1 MAKITTILASA
12 AALGLAAIAT
22 PASAA
27 ITVCASAGCVQPS
40 SNLLFNDATTGT
52 SIVSG
57 LNNSPQMVR
66 LNSNEAIQGI
76 ASGQAR
82 VEALDGGLNFLEI
95 LLDPSGTFSEI
106 EFNLNAVANGTATLS
121 FFGVGNNL
129 LNAGNT
135 DFAISANGQNFFAA
149 FNETISRVTISTT
162 SPLSDVRQIRI
173 GGFAAASAV
182 PEPST
187 WALML
192 LGFGGMG
199 VAMRRTRRQ
208 TMLQQMA

>member
-27 ITVCASAGCVQPS
+27 ITVCASAGCVQPD
-40 SNLLFNDATTGT
+40 SNLLFNDATTGL

-82 VEALDGGLNFLEI
+82 VTGVDGNLTFLEI

-106 EFNLNAVANGTATLS
+106 EFNLNAIADGTATLS

-129 LNAGNT
+129 LNPGNT
-135 DFAISANGQNFFAA
+135 VFDIDASGQNFFAA
-149 FNETISRVTISTT
+149 FNETISRVTISSTAQ
-162 SPLSDVRQIRI
+162 LSDVRQIRI
-173 GGFAAASAV
+173 GGLAAVTAV

>member
-1 MAKITTILASA
+1 MRKMTIFASA
-12 AALGLAAIAT
+12 AAMAIAATAT

-40 SNLLFNDATTGT
+40 SNLLFNNATTGL
-52 SIVSG
+52 SITSG
-57 LNNSPQMVR
+57 LNNSPQIVR

-82 VEALDGGLNFLEI
+82 VTGVDGNLTFLEI
-95 LLDPSGTFSEI
+95 LLDPSGTFSQI
-106 EFNLNAVANGTATLS
+106 EFNLNAAANGTATLS

-129 LNAGNT
+129 LNVGNT
-135 DFAISANGQNFFAA
+135 NFAINASGQNFFAA
-149 FNETISRVTISTT
+149 FNETISRVTISST
-162 SPLSDVRQIRI
+162 SQLTDVRQIRI

-208 TMLQQMA
+208 ATLQQMA